1 MQVFDW
7 LLACL
12 ASRIACNVRK
22 RQLRDA
28 LSGGSRWHLCSLG
41 YYHKAAAAATCCC
54 CNYLLL
60 LCVQI
65 GALDSHEEQAGADR
79 LLTGLEFDE
88 LAPLEKTDAVAMM
101 SVFARVEPSHKSRL
115 VELLQAQVQ
124 LTYDWCRTHTA
135 PPIAAQRLG
144 TA

>member
-1 MQVFDW
+1 MVDN
-7 LLACL
+7 
-12 ASRIACNVRK
+12 ASTCIPGA
-22 RQLRDA
+22 DP
-28 LSGGSRWHLCSLG
+28 SS
-41 YYHKAAAAATCCC
+41 CCC
-54 CNYLLL
+54 DNLLL
-60 LCVQI
+60 LYVQI

-124 LTYDWCRTHTA
+124 LTYDWCRIY
-135 PPIAAQRLG
+135 IARPSRAQRLG